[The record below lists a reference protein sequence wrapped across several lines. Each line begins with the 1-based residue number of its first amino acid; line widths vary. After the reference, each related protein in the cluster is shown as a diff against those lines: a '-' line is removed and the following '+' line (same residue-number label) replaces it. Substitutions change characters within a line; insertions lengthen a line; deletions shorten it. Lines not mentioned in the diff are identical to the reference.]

1 MMLKKKKKSGSKGKY
16 LEISIFK
23 EKYWE
28 KLFDENPLKISQNF
42 FHILF
47 FRTFQASFFL
57 EENKLAFISG
67 GALGSKPPPL
77 AVASVKNS
85 IFIHAPYMFLRETL
99 KARLQTIIYRL
110 CYLAVMLY
118 KAKGTY
124 IYTVT
129 KLYEG
134 HYICTVGVSVHTH
147 L

>member
-67 GALGSKPPPL
+67 GALGSKPPPPRRSRPL
-77 AVASVKNS
+77 
-85 IFIHAPYMFLRETL
+85 ITQFL
-99 KARLQTIIYRL
+99 
-110 CYLAVMLY
+110 
-118 KAKGTY
+118 Y
-124 IYTVT
+124 I
-129 KLYEG
+129 LP
-134 HYICTVGVSVHTH
+134 ICFSGKF
-147 L
+147 